1 MTADA
6 RTPDTDRP
14 TAVVTGASAGIGE
27 AAARLLASDGWHV
40 VVGARRTER
49 VEALAGEISGTAA
62 HLDVSDPTSV
72 DRFCASVDRCRL
84 LVNNAGGALGL
95 EPLAEAVDEHWI
107 AMLGTN
113 VLGLM
118 RMTRALLPRLIDS
131 GDGHI
136 VNVTSIAGIQ
146 GYPGGSGY
154 NAAKFG
160 AHGVTESLRHEL
172 LGMPVRVTEIL
183 PGMVETEFSVV
194 RFAGD
199 RERADAV
206 YAGLTPLS
214 AGDVG
219 ECIRWVASLPAHVNV
234 DSIVVKPRD
243 QADALRSH
251 RGPVKGAWQGPV
263 D

>member
-1 MTADA
+1 MSNG
-6 RTPDTDRP
+6 TPPRP

-27 AAARLLASDGWHV
+27 ATARLLAADGWHV

-49 VEALAGEISGTAA
+49 IESLAAEIDGTAR
-62 HLDVSDPTSV
+62 HLDVSDP
-72 DRFCASVDRCRL
+72 ASVESFCGAIDSCRL
-84 LVNNAGGALGL
+84 LVNNAGGALGV

-107 AMLGTN
+107 SMFETN

-118 RMTRALLPRLIDS
+118 RMTRSLLPRLVES
-131 GDGHI
+131 GDGHV

-160 AHGVTESLRHEL
+160 AHGVNESLRHEL
-172 LGMPVRVTEIL
+172 LGQPVRVTEIL

-194 RFAGD
+194 RLDGD
-199 RERADAV
+199 TDQADAV
-206 YAGLTPLS
+206 YAGLTPLT

-219 ECIRWVASLPAHVNV
+219 ECIRWAVALPSHVNI

-243 QADALRSH
+243 QADAFRNHRS
-251 RGPVKGAWQGPV
+251 
-263 D
+263 